1 MTEQKKTMV
10 LPEGAFCGNCIDC
23 RYADL
28 DDQDSNGRIY
38 CGCPRGFVKGYQYPK
53 DRHNCDWYDQIKG

>member
-28 DDQDSNGRIY
+28 NDQDSNGRIY
-38 CGCPRGFVKGYQYPK
+38 CGCPRGTVKGYQYPK
-53 DRHNCDWYDQIKG
+53 DRHNCDWYDQIKE